1 MSLRQRSTSTRR
13 SSALHVVC
21 FSESGRPDR
30 IAGTR
35 ELVIPKTPYLAA
47 YMVLADMIRIL
58 RVLRGTQ
65 MSPSEFEDE

>member
-1 MSLRQRSTSTRR
+1 MSLRRRSTSTRR
-13 SSALHVVC
+13 SSALRVVC

-35 ELVIPKTPYLAA
+35 ELVIPRTPYLAA

-58 RVLRGTQ
+58 RVLRGTR